1 MVNVVLVQQPLSCG
15 DDHKLKKKKT
25 NQKEAKDYRVET
37 EINMIQ
43 LSG

>member
-15 DDHKLKKKKT
+15 DDHKLKKKT